1 MAIRRLFTLALGTR
15 VDRND
20 AVLFREFIDLLLPY
34 PGRHRPTRNEYDG
47 PTAAHFQVVNPDAI
61 GSLEE
66 LTLGRLRQ
74 DARHRQATHKDY
86 GDSGSHVASASLGPP
101 STILRASPRIR
112 PASRAVTFPPG
123 YSTDT
128 A

>member
-1 MAIRRLFTLALGTR
+1 MAIHRLVTLSLGTR

-20 AVLFREFIDLLLPY
+20 VVLFRELVDLLLPY
-34 PGRHRPTRNEYDG
+34 PGRHRPTRNEYDRS
-47 PTAAHFQVVNPDAI
+47 TAPNLQVVNPDAI

-66 LTLGRLRQ
+66 LTSGRLRQ
-74 DARHRQATHKDY
+74 NARHRQETHKDY
-86 GDSGSHVASASLGPP
+86 GESGSHVASASLGSR
-101 STILRASPRIR
+101 STILRASPRLR

-123 YSTDT
+123 CSTGT

>member
-1 MAIRRLFTLALGTR
+1 MAIRRLVTLALGTR

-47 PTAAHFQVVNPDAI
+47 PTAAHFQVVNPDA
-61 GSLEE
+61 
-66 LTLGRLRQ
+66 
-74 DARHRQATHKDY
+74 RHRQATHKDY
-86 GDSGSHVASASLGPP
+86 GESGSHVASASLGPR